1 MSNHVPPTPVKIQP
15 RPATCRSDMNPPAE
29 GLAPNPEFRQNH
41 LNSCKGLEKLAKDS
55 GILKAVKAVSKMAET
70 SYALPVKMMNK
81 IYAAAHKLC
90 PANTEELCFV
100 DVPNVPLRHHPN
112 GHFDSRPD
120 FVSLSKSLY
129 NKLKRKKIPIAWHH
143 ITNAAELKR
152 RAEKAKG
159 AGQCADYLGLANQ
172 ALPNRVGI
180 LGVALSAAGYTLH
193 WSTASGLESS
203 EEFAWSDIM
212 PLLEYAYTLYV
223 PKDRHLH
230 YDDTVTLSGGLALDE
245 PPKWDIVTH
254 TTVYK
259 CCTVKMVGEPWHRM
273 SWIAVTSDAQPFIIK
288 DQYRSDDFTFTEG
301 ELYDTLHKAGFAL
314 GFADCVEYF
323 EVESHNKVITVG
335 SDEQSRTKTRII
347 LATSGSP
354 LASVDGL
361 HSLCKVM
368 YDATECHRYAVNNGV
383 LHRDIS
389 MANILINPKQART
402 RTSLPYRGKN
412 RPRFIDEVLHDDPN
426 AESHALLI
434 DLDNA
439 CKLERK
445 EVPKAGSLH
454 ERTGTPKYIA
464 RSVAQGLVLK
474 QANQFVPMPELPEH
488 LAKRYEDAHT
498 DPPPS
503 RSMNEDE
510 EFDDSEKIPTGNDD
524 QDSNVGGS
532 PQPKDSNDAEAQ
544 YVEPLRIFNDTEDT
558 CHSGRI
564 DTEKQKRYRAD
575 ASLYKTG
582 FHHHPR
588 HDAESIFWV
597 ILVMLLRALPVKAN
611 GPKNDVNNDQFK
623 QIWEAFD
630 DHEISSWTDTR
641 QVIFAVNGWDRV
653 LHEELSFVAPV
664 IEELIDQI
672 SPEYEFLKPA
682 PDPLH
687 LHEAIQRLLL
697 KYLDQWKDRDVLFDP
712 NHSRY
717 VAVKKVT
724 VLGDCA
730 APLQNG
736 QVPNWAIGSKEVI
749 EPKYAKDKIPS
760 KKSRKRKVAQ
770 MEMLADNTSTTE
782 LPTPIS
788 GYVFSKSNVIQTTYS
803 IRDHTQNVKHIVSKS
818 TVLTSQDEVQLPG
831 QDVPTD
837 SVAST
842 YSISGQRKVVL
853 REAKDKRF
861 VEVWKGDR
869 IESSAEVTEAHGAFY
884 SDEFVGSLSLSQ
896 SEDAIIYTAEANPP
910 SKKDATNFE
919 RFRFTPSFGEGLPTR
934 ARPRTFL
941 SLWKRGI
948 LRPINLSS
956 PPSTQVHLGQAV
968 FCGRSK
974 LFAIGYDV
982 TADARLLGVK
992 GCFNRPSA
1000 IWQLDLPE
1008 GVLEGG
1014 DGEGEL
1020 ACSGKKISSPEVSS
1034 RSPRVPPSSDSVFWL
1049 TSALYGAHAAGSS
1062 LHCLDAATNES
1073 RVVVDTV
1080 WEPNSPSDFPG
1091 LYLDN
1096 LPQRPFLRLGGKLFV
1111 TCHSVWGSRTTV
1123 LLINTEDGQFTDLTP
1138 EDGKLY
1144 SWTVLGTDGEDRI
1157 LCSRSTPTSP
1167 SEIILLQ
1174 LDANDPQVK
1183 PAIRV
1188 VDAPILDD
1196 DLLAALEGVSV
1207 NVESIPGR
1215 FPTQAIVYKP
1225 SSKAE
1230 DSSPPLITI
1239 PHGGPHGTVTT
1250 AFSAGTVAL
1259 ALEGFTLS
1267 LPNYTGSLGFG
1278 EKYVSA
1284 LLGHCGSLDVEDC
1297 IASVRHLVDTG
1308 VAVMGKG
1315 NQFVSGGS
1323 HGGFLTAHLIGQ
1335 YPDIFSA
1342 AALRNPVVSVGEMKS
1357 DIPDWVYSEL
1367 GLPFTP
1373 VSLITPEIY
1382 ERLFKAS
1389 PIAHVDKVDA
1399 KVLLLVGGSDMRVS
1413 PTQGI
1418 QYYHALKG
1426 RGKEVEMLWFDGEGH
1441 PLDGVEATRVG
1452 SASMPSKSNR
1462 VLHIP
1467 ELLKSIFSNLPA
1479 EKNKHDYK
1487 YALVCKDWT
1496 EVALDFAWRNV
1507 CSLKLLL
1514 QLLVPLYYDEWTK
1527 RYYLRRPIEPSDWAR
1542 FKKYHYRVRAL
1553 SVQDEKIDS
1562 SVYTALSIDRA
1573 SLILLPNLREMELSS
1588 SADLDVVLLFAHP
1601 SVTRFTLFMDSHAI
1615 DIALQYIRIRLPN
1628 LVDLTLF
1635 SNFSTPHTD
1644 TIIADTLRALPFLK
1658 ELYLSTHFLTP
1669 EVTQILS
1676 KHKYLQCLHADSP
1689 GGDQLYS
1696 DDLSPDSFP
1705 SLTDLDITI
1714 PFDRASACFSRK
1726 FALSSLKNL
1735 SITSPYYEA
1744 DNDFRRLT
1752 RAIAHTQPRLE
1763 IVRFEVFDYLH
1774 EDEQSSS
1781 APFSIVKPFLSCKHI
1796 TSLIFAHPVP
1806 FQPSAAEFISI
1817 FKSLPSIR
1825 ILFLASGSPHF
1836 KPTHSMDVLYAISPW
1851 CPKLTSLSV
1860 YLDFNPSRGSPAS
1873 VTPFSALSNLDVG
1886 YSPIQ
1891 TPVVVAVSLSQI
1903 LPGDCAVSYEDRELD
1918 ERARKDWQTM
1928 ISGLSALRLARRS

>member
-1 MSNHVPPTPVKIQP
+1 MSRHGSTSVKVHLSSTGGSDVITP
-15 RPATCRSDMNPPAE
+15 SE
-29 GLAPNPEFRQNH
+29 GLVPNANFRKNR
-41 LNSCKGLEKLAKDS
+41 LNSCRGLEKIAKS
-55 GILKAVKAVSKMAET
+55 PEILKAVKAISKMADT
-70 SYALPVKMMNK
+70 SYNLPVKMMDK
-81 IYAAAHKLC
+81 VYRAVHKLC
-90 PANTEELCFV
+90 PADTEELCFV
-100 DVPNVPLRHHPN
+100 DVHNDSLRHHPN
-112 GHFDSRPD
+112 GHLDSRPD
-120 FVSLSKSLY
+120 FVSLSKSLHK
-129 NKLKRKKIPIAWHH
+129 KLKWKKIPIAWHH
-143 ITNAAELKR
+143 ITNAAEFKKR
-152 RAEKAKG
+152 PDQAQG

-172 ALPNRVGI
+172 ALPSRVGI
-180 LGVALSAAGYTLH
+180 LGIALSAAGYTLH

-203 EEFAWSDIM
+203 DEFDWSNII
-212 PLLEYAYTLYV
+212 PLLEYTYTLYV
-223 PKDRHLH
+223 PKERHLH
-230 YDDTVTLSGGLALDE
+230 YDDTITLSGGLTLDG
-245 PPKWDIVTH
+245 PPKWDVT
-254 TTVYK
+254 TNTMTYT
-259 CCTVKMVGEPWHRM
+259 CCTVKMVGEANDRM
-273 SWIAVTSDAQPFIIK
+273 SWIAVTPDAKPFIIK
-288 DQYRSDDFTFTEG
+288 DQYRIHDFKFTEG
-301 ELYDTLHKAGFAL
+301 ELYDTLHQAGFAL

-323 EVESHNKVITVG
+323 EVKSQNKVITVG

-361 HSLCKVM
+361 HSFCKVM
-368 YDATECHRYAVNNGV
+368 YDVTECHRYAVNNGV

-389 MANILINPKQART
+389 MANILIKPKQAHT
-402 RTSLPYRGKN
+402 RPSLPYRGKK
-412 RPRFIDEVLHDDPN
+412 RPRFIDEVLYGDLN
-426 AESHALLI
+426 AEPHALLI

-445 EVPKAGSLH
+445 EVSKAGSLN

-474 QANQFVPMPELPEH
+474 PSNQFVSMPELPEH
-488 LAKRYEDAHT
+488 LAKRYKDAHT
-498 DPPPS
+498 DPPSS
-503 RSMNEDE
+503 RSMNEDD
-510 EFDDSEKIPTGNDD
+510 EFDNHDEVPIGNDD
-524 QDSNVGGS
+524 QDSNVGDS
-532 PQPKDSNDAEAQ
+532 PQPKDLHTVEAQ
-544 YVEPLRIFNDTEDT
+544 FVEPLRIFNDTEDT
-558 CHSGRI
+558 SHSGRL
-564 DTEKQKRYRAD
+564 DTEKHKRYRAD
-575 ASLYKTG
+575 ASLYKTN
-582 FHHHPR
+582 FQHHPR

-597 ILVMLLRALPVKAN
+597 ILIMLLRALPVEAN
-611 GPKNDVNNDQFK
+611 GPKNDVNNNQFK

-641 QVIFAVNGWDRV
+641 QVVFAVNGWDRV
-653 LHEELSFVAPV
+653 LHEELSFVAPL
-664 IEELIDQI
+664 IEELIEQI

-717 VAVKKVT
+717 AAVKKVT
-724 VLGDCA
+724 VLRDCA

-736 QVPNWAIGSKEVI
+736 QVPGWATGSKVI
-749 EPKYAKDKIPS
+749 EPKYAQDKTLS
-760 KKSRKRKVAQ
+760 KKSRKRKVGQ
-770 MEMLADNTSTTE
+770 MEIPADNTSTTPMFRRLAE

-803 IRDHTQNVKHIVSKS
+803 IRDHTQNVKRIVSKS
-818 TVLTSQDEVQLPG
+818 TVLTPQDEIRLPG

-1000 IWQLDLPE
+1000 IWQLDVPQ

-1034 RSPRVPPSSDSVFWL
+1034 RSPRVPPSSDTVFWL
-1049 TSALYGAHAAGSS
+1049 SSALYGAHAAGSS
-1062 LHCLDAATNES
+1062 LHCLDATDNEA

-1080 WEPNSPSDFPG
+1080 WEPKSPSDFPG

-1096 LPQRPFLRLGGKLFV
+1096 LPQRPFLRLGGTLYM

-1123 LLINTEDGQFTDLTP
+1123 LLINTENGQVTDLTP

-1167 SEIILLQ
+1167 SDIILLQ
-1174 LDANDPQVK
+1174 LDANDLQVK
-1183 PAIRV
+1183 PAVRV

-1207 NVESIPGR
+1207 NIESIPGR
-1215 FPTQAIVYKP
+1215 FPTEAIVYKP
-1225 SSKAE
+1225 LSKAE

-1315 NQFVSGGS
+1315 KQFVSGGS

-1389 PIAHVDKVDA
+1389 PIAHVDKVEA

-1441 PLDGVEATRVG
+1441 LLDGVEATRVG
-1452 SASMPSKSNR
+1452 
-1462 VLHIP
+1462 
-1467 ELLKSIFSNLPA
+1467 
-1479 EKNKHDYK
+1479 
-1487 YALVCKDWT
+1487 
-1496 EVALDFAWRNV
+1496 
-1507 CSLKLLL
+1507 
-1514 QLLVPLYYDEWTK
+1514 
-1527 RYYLRRPIEPSDWAR
+1527 
-1542 FKKYHYRVRAL
+1542 
-1553 SVQDEKIDS
+1553 
-1562 SVYTALSIDRA
+1562 
-1573 SLILLPNLREMELSS
+1573 
-1588 SADLDVVLLFAHP
+1588 
-1601 SVTRFTLFMDSHAI
+1601 
-1615 DIALQYIRIRLPN
+1615 
-1628 LVDLTLF
+1628 
-1635 SNFSTPHTD
+1635 
-1644 TIIADTLRALPFLK
+1644 
-1658 ELYLSTHFLTP
+1658 
-1669 EVTQILS
+1669 
-1676 KHKYLQCLHADSP
+1676 
-1689 GGDQLYS
+1689 
-1696 DDLSPDSFP
+1696 
-1705 SLTDLDITI
+1705 
-1714 PFDRASACFSRK
+1714 
-1726 FALSSLKNL
+1726 
-1735 SITSPYYEA
+1735 YEA
-1744 DNDFRRLT
+1744 V
-1752 RAIAHTQPRLE
+1752 LE
-1763 IVRFEVFDYLH
+1763 WFT
-1774 EDEQSSS
+1774 
-1781 APFSIVKPFLSCKHI
+1781 SIK
-1796 TSLIFAHPVP
+1796 
-1806 FQPSAAEFISI
+1806 
-1817 FKSLPSIR
+1817 
-1825 ILFLASGSPHF
+1825 G
-1836 KPTHSMDVLYAISPW
+1836 
-1851 CPKLTSLSV
+1851 
-1860 YLDFNPSRGSPAS
+1860 
-1873 VTPFSALSNLDVG
+1873 
-1886 YSPIQ
+1886 
-1891 TPVVVAVSLSQI
+1891 
-1903 LPGDCAVSYEDRELD
+1903 
-1918 ERARKDWQTM
+1918 
-1928 ISGLSALRLARRS
+1928 